1 MEAAAHENK
10 MGTMPVNR
18 LLITMAVPMMISMLV
33 QALYN
38 VVDSI
43 FVSRIDEFALTAVGL
58 AFPLQNLLIAFAVGF
73 GVGINALISRA
84 LGERDGERANRI
96 ASTGLALEL
105 LSYLVFLAI
114 GLFFAE
120 PFAAAQIDAGIPA
133 ADAGIIIGYTVDY
146 LRIVLI
152 FSFGVFCEITFER
165 LLQST
170 GKTLWSMAT
179 QLIGAAFNIIFDP
192 ILIFGLL
199 GFPRMGIAGAA
210 AATVA
215 GQILAAV
222 CAYFINRRK
231 NREIRLSFIQY
242 PPSLGAALD
251 ISRISIPS
259 IVMSSISSVMTFF
272 MNRILT
278 GFTSTAAAVFG
289 VYFKLQSFVFM
300 PIFGLNNGMVPIIGY
315 NYGARRPE
323 RVNATIKLAMLY
335 ATGIMLVGFAVFQ
348 LVPGA
353 LLGFFDAS
361 ADMLAIGRPA
371 LRIISLSF
379 IFAGVCVICSSAC
392 QALGFGMYSLYIS
405 VTRQL
410 VVLVPAAYLLS
421 LTGALDNVWL
431 SFPIA
436 EIISIAA
443 SAFMLVRVLGKT
455 GMRLPKKPKGA

>member
-1 MEAAAHENK
+1 MEEKSVRQENI
-10 MGTMPVNR
+10 MGTKPVNQ
-18 LLITMAVPMMISMLV
+18 LLVGMAVPIMLSMLV

-38 VVDSI
+38 IVDSI
-43 FVSRIDEFALTAVGL
+43 FVSMVSEAALTAVSL
-58 AFPLQNLLIAFAVGF
+58 VFPVQNLMIAVGVGTAVGINAVLSRRLGEKNYEAAEKVANNGIFITVLSYIAFAVF
-73 GVGINALISRA
+73 GIVGSRP
-84 LGERDGERANRI
+84 L
-96 ASTGLALEL
+96 LA
-105 LSYLVFLAI
+105 VMTTNTQV
-114 GLFFAE
+114 AE
-120 PFAAAQIDAGIPA
+120 MGAQYMFIC
-133 ADAGIIIGYTVDY
+133 TV
-146 LRIVLI
+146 L
-152 FSFGVFCEITFER
+152 SFGMFMQITVER
-165 LLQST
+165 ILQVT
-170 GKTLWSMAT
+170 GKTVYQMCS
-179 QLIGAAFNIIFDP
+179 QLTGAIVNIILDP
-192 ILIFGLL
+192 IMIFGLL
-199 GFPRMGIAGAA
+199 GCPKMGVAGAA
-210 AATVA
+210 LATVI
-215 GQILAAV
+215 GQFCGMFVGLA
-222 CAYFINRRK
+222 INHVK
-231 NREIRLSFIQY
+231 NHEVRLNLRGFKPEGRIIR
-242 PPSLGAALD
+242 
-251 ISRISIPS
+251 SIYQVGLPS
-259 IVMSSISSVMTFF
+259 IIMQSISSVMTFG
-272 MNRILT
+272 MNQILI
-278 GFTSTAAAVFG
+278 GFTETAVAVFG

-379 IFAGVCVICSSAC
+379 IFAGVCVICSSTC